1 VTSSILSGF
10 EIPYKLYRRFEALIE
25 SMYALTSII
34 QQLGF
39 VRFKPLFNSYDSCV
53 KEFKNHYLE
62 DYKQLNLEDLPL
74 YDERGIENFT
84 QDKLSTM
91 LHQAQAIVGVLKG
104 VLPPHLL
111 ESPGGT
117 SIVVSAQSSSQS
129 AAQSI
134 ANINLTLVIDSIGQ
148 AIQEATVD
156 DKIKKDLLAELAEL
170 KSLPKPT
177 APKIKSIASKL
188 GSKLYEAGVD
198 IASDVISKLLLAQ
211 MGFPP
216 S

>member
-1 VTSSILSGF
+1 MTNSVLSEF

-39 VRFKPLFNSYDSCV
+39 VRFKPLFNSYNSCV
-53 KEFKNHYLE
+53 EEFKTHYPD
-62 DYKQLNLEDLPL
+62 DYKQLILEDLPL
-74 YDERGIENFT
+74 YDDKSIEKFT

-104 VLPPHLL
+104 SLPPHLL

-129 AAQSI
+129 TAQSV
-134 ANINLTLVIDSIGQ
+134 ANINLTLVINSIDQ
-148 AIQEATVD
+148 AIQEATLD
-156 DKIKKDLLAELAEL
+156 DEIKKDLLAEVAEL
-170 KSLPKPT
+170 KSFPKPS
-177 APKIKSIASKL
+177 ALKIKSIASKL
-188 GSKLYEAGVD
+188 GRKLYDAGID
-198 IASDVISKLLLAQ
+198 ITSGVISKLLLAQ